1 MAENDFGGPLG
12 RGGAGLR
19 AVGSVRCR
27 RALRGEPPF
36 WPPKGGREGVEA
48 GGQEWL
54 GGQIALQERAGEGAT
69 PRAREKSYTN
79 KTKKLSSLVYFFQG
93 FSGSAN

>member
-27 RALRGEPPF
+27 RALRGEFPF

-54 GGQIALQERAGEGAT
+54 GGQIAVTLQEREGEGAT
-69 PRAREKSYTN
+69 PRAREKS
-79 KTKKLSSLVYFFQG
+79 
-93 FSGSAN
+93 